1 MIKRMTIIIWAM
13 GFLLTS
19 CATSTNEHDKKSETL
34 EITSTTEDQPTPP
47 VIPYT
52 KGSVKPGQQ
61 LAFSFQSSSGEEIE
75 YFLYLP
81 QEYDESQSW
90 PLILSLHGFLGFNHN
105 LESVLNQNP
114 LTWVSNDVDFP
125 FILIAPLG
133 PDGLWS
139 KYHEPMDELISFL
152 SESISIDKDAI
163 LLTGISAG
171 GTGAWQW
178 ALAFPDKFAGVAIV
192 AGSPSFHT
200 NDPIPDNICHLKDLP
215 MWISY
220 SNEDLED
227 LITTTNTWLDSL
239 KACGSTR
246 IHLITYSDLSHFE
259 SIRTTYANPQL
270 YQWMLDQIRE

>member
-1 MIKRMTIIIWAM
+1 MTKRTTIIFLAI
-13 GFLLTS
+13 GFLLSS
-19 CATSTNEHDKKSETL
+19 CAPSRNEITKTSETP
-34 EITSTTEDQPTPP
+34 EMTSTTENQPTQ

-52 KGSVKPGQQ
+52 ESLIAPGQQ
-61 LAFSFQSSSGEEIE
+61 LAFSFHSSSGEEIE

-81 QEYDESQSW
+81 EEYDESQSW

-105 LESVLNQNP
+105 LDSVLNQNP
-114 LTWVSNDVDFP
+114 LAWVSADVDFP

-139 KYHEPMDELISFL
+139 KYHEPIDELISLL
-152 SESISIDKDAI
+152 SKSLSIDKDAI
-163 LLTGISAG
+163 FLTGISAG

-178 ALAFPDKFAGVAIV
+178 AMAFPDYFSGVAIV

-200 NDPIPDNICHLKDLP
+200 NDPVPENICHLKDLP

-227 LITTTNTWLDSL
+227 LIKTTNTWLDNL
-239 KACGSTR
+239 KACGSTQ
-246 IHLITYSDLSHFE
+246 IKLTTYTDLSHFE
-259 SIRTTYANPQL
+259 SIRTTYSSPEL
-270 YQWMLDQIRE
+270 YQWMLEQIRE